1 MNSFNQAGVFLVNT
15 LFELYILTLML
26 RIILQWVGASLF
38 NPICQFIVKVTDPIT
53 QPLRRVLPRIR
64 SFDLATLIAAFILEV
79 VKFILIVWIATG
91 AWAGLVAIGILSV
104 AALLKLT
111 INIFF
116 YAILTS
122 AILSWVNP
130 NLHSPITD
138 LIYRLTEPLLAP
150 ARRLIPPIAG
160 FDISPIPVMIAL
172 QLLLLLIVNPL
183 MMRVLQ

>member
-15 LFELYILTLML
+15 LFELYILTLLL
-26 RIILQWVGASLF
+26 RIILQWAGASFF
-38 NPICQFIVKVTDPIT
+38 NPICKFIVKVTDPVT

-64 SFDLATLIAAFILEV
+64 VFDLATLIAAFILEAL
-79 VKFILIVWIATG
+79 KFFLIVLIATG
-91 AWAGLVAIGILSV
+91 AWLGLVSIVILSI

-116 YAILTS
+116 YAILIS

-130 NLHSPITD
+130 NLHSPITE
-138 LIYRLTEPLLAP
+138 IIHRITEPLLAP

-172 QLLLLLIVNPL
+172 QLLLILLVQPL
-183 MMRVLQ
+183 MAWVLQ